1 MKTLIESILSSTKTG
16 KEAIKKQI
24 EEWLK
29 SNNVKDFDINDDN
42 SISMYTD
49 TRTFFEIKTD
59 IPKYIKIKYCSEFL
73 INTPEALNVVPEECA
88 KLAFENITIKDFT
101 FLEKMKKCA
110 VIYIHNCDIKSFKG
124 LNKVNGLINLVVSG
138 NKYAYTIKEISKESG
153 LKPQIIRNI
162 GKYKWI
168 YNDYVISAYEES
180 QVDNHL
186 SNLIKKVVKEIPE
199 IKFTTTDVRKNS
211 SNIYFSFDFIDKDKI
226 PHGIRQNSV
235 YLRFVYDID
244 DSKLELYDNGHIDIM
259 PAERETTKYK
269 YYALKSLLDPYYDNG
284 GKKFRK
290 TLIKDFY
297 SDEIADKIIPFIK
310 DVIAAA
316 LENQGGNLERK

>member
-1 MKTLIESILSSTKTG
+1 MKTLKESILGSTKTG

-29 SNNVKDFDINDDN
+29 LNGVKDFDINDDN

-49 TRTFFEIKTD
+49 TRNFFEIKTD
-59 IPKYIKIKYCSEFL
+59 IPSYIKIKYCSEVL
-73 INTPEALNVVPEECA
+73 INTLNALNIIPEECV

-101 FLEKMKKCA
+101 FLEKMKKCS

-124 LNKVNGLINLVVSG
+124 LNKVDGLINLVVSG
-138 NKYAYTIKEISKESG
+138 NKQAYTIKEISKESG

-162 GKYKWI
+162 GKYKWL
-168 YNDYVISAYEES
+168 YNGYVISAYEEE
-180 QVDNHL
+180 QVNNHL
-186 SNLIKKVVKEIPE
+186 ANLIKKVEKEIPE
-199 IKFTTTDVRKNS
+199 IKFSTQDVRKNS
-211 SNIYFSFDFIDKDKI
+211 SSIYFSFDFIDKDKI

-259 PAERETTKYK
+259 PAERETKYK
-269 YYALKSLLDPYYDNG
+269 YFALKSLLDPYYDNG